1 VPERHNSGDV
11 KQKRNLCSPFGET
24 LLLILA
30 AAVVP
35 CRAQELEPRS
45 YSPNPTG
52 ARFLALGYVHSSG
65 DVLLDPSV
73 PLSNVEAR
81 LNAGAAA
88 YGRTFDAF
96 GRSAI
101 ASLALPYAW
110 GKVSGVTGEGRRE
123 VSRSGLADMRLRV
136 GMNLLGGPALSAPE
150 FALRRPQTTLGV
162 SLTAVAPSGQ
172 YDPHKLVNIGSNRWS
187 FKPELGLSYPRGDW
201 YFEGY
206 AGVWLFT
213 ENDDFYGG
221 SRRKQDPITT
231 LQAHVVYTFRPQLWI
246 AFDVNHY
253 GGGATSTNGVR
264 SPDQQSNT
272 RVGFTIS
279 VPAAEHHSLKLT
291 WSDGVAT
298 RLGSD
303 FSTYGVAWQYA
314 WVN

>member
-1 VPERHNSGDV
+1 M
-11 KQKRNLCSPFGET
+11 NLKPYSPHGAT
-24 LLLILA
+24 LFLILVG
-30 AAVVP
+30 VVTT

-52 ARFLALGYVHSSG
+52 ARFLALGYVHSAG

-73 PLSNVEAR
+73 PLSNVDAR

-101 ASLALPYAW
+101 ASIALPYAW
-110 GKVSGVTGEGRRE
+110 GKVSGDTGEGRRE
-123 VSRSGLADMRLRV
+123 VSRAGLADMRVRL
-136 GMNLLGGPALSAPE
+136 GINLLGGPALSASE
-150 FALRRPQTTLGV
+150 FAQRRPQTTLGV

-172 YDPHKLVNIGSNRWS
+172 YDPQKLVNIGSNRWS
-187 FKPELGLSYPRGDW
+187 FKPELGLSYPHGDW

-213 ENDDFYGG
+213 ENDNFYGG

-253 GGGATSTNGVR
+253 RGGATTANGVR
-264 SPDQQSNT
+264 GADQQSNT

-279 VPAAEHHSLKLT
+279 VPAAAHQSVKLT
-291 WSDGVAT
+291 WADGVAA

-303 FSTYGVAWQYA
+303 FNTVGVAWQYA